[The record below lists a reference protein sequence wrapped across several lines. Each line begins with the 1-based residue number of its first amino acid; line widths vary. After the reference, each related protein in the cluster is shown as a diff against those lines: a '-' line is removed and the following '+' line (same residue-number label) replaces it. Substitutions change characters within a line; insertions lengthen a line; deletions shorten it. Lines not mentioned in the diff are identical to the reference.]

1 MFDENLFR
9 KRLIDTDISIRE
21 LARAIG
27 INEATL
33 HRKIKGI
40 TDFSRNEMSIIKT
53 KLRLN
58 SDEFEQIFFAQ

>member
-1 MFDENLFR
+1 MFDEKLFR
-9 KRLIDTDISIRE
+9 KRLIDTDVSIKE

-40 TDFSRNEMSIIKT
+40 TDFSRNEMSIIKA
-53 KLRLN
+53 KLHLN
-58 SDEFEQIFFAQ
+58 SDEFERIFFAQ